1 MGKEKIEE
9 ITNALKA
16 SIEYSKSH
24 YDEVVPYVQ
33 ELSPVKDLDI
43 IQKSVNF
50 WVNDETVDMSSEGK
64 RSINELI
71 KLSQGE
77 DFPKHNVSPEKKR

>member
-1 MGKEKIEE
+1 M
-9 ITNALKA
+9 
-16 SIEYSKSH
+16 
-24 YDEVVPYVQ
+24 VPYVQ
-33 ELSPVKDLDI
+33 ELSTVKDLDI